1 MFEYIISHINTIS
14 KAAQDNYGVNPVVF
28 LVIYLSCTPLFYYSI
43 FQTIRA
49 VKKKHGN
56 KFMLWSALFLCV
68 PIAPLIFILLFGKNI
83 PWWVYGIIIILIS
96 QAVLSLIMKIRKK
109 PAKYLIKLHE

>member
-1 MFEYIISHINTIS
+1 MFEYIISQINNIS

-28 LVIYLSCTPLFYYSI
+28 LIIYLGCTPFFYYSL

-49 VKKKHGN
+49 VKKKQGN
-56 KFMLWSALFLCV
+56 KIMLWSAIFLCV
-68 PIAPLIFILLFGKNI
+68 TIAPFIYVLLFGKNI

-96 QAVLSLIMKIRKK
+96 QAILSLIMKLRKM
-109 PAKYLIKLHE
+109 PANDLNKLHE